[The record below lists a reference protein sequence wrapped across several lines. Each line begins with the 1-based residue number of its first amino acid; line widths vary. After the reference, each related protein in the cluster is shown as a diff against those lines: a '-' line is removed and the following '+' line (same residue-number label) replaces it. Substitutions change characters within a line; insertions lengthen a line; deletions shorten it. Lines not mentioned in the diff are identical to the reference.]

1 MGKLK
6 HVPDKSFLTC
16 DKGSL
21 ITQIKVTHN
30 GNGHLY
36 GQKWVTEADV
46 VPNENIIPFGSC
58 KIDGTCK
65 YEPIYWDKCQDGFKI
80 NGFKPIFENA
90 CLLCKKG
97 GKITVDFDTPQSIL
111 QEMAESL
118 KEPEH
123 WILGL
128 AIGNEQGMT
137 LADKF
142 KADAGL
148 FQSHRN
154 NYLNNQGARNIR
166 NISGDFGEMQNRLD
180 YKAKGYQIRSTNPVG
195 SNIPGTR
202 MKPIDITA
210 YAPKSGMDII
220 DETKFKSGSGIPQT
234 NSKPT
239 RSGRQGSTRWFQ
251 DRLNV
256 SMSANDANRIR
267 GKMRNNSPQLQKVI
281 TKVEPNGNITRYQLN
296 PNGTTGN
303 PVNIGAA
310 NTYRG
315 NSKATI
321 FLNNVGRNI
330 QANNGVASANRWF
343 TQNAHTIAKVGKV
356 TGRGL
361 IVVGIVFEGYN
372 IYSAY
377 QEEGEVGDKTKKA
390 VSSASGALVGGIAGS
405 KIGATIGALG
415 GPVGVVVGG
424 IVGGVV
430 GAIVGS
436 GVGKWIASWF

>member
-1 MGKLK
+1 MGNLK

-30 GNGHLY
+30 GTGHLY

-58 KIDGTCK
+58 KIGGTCK

-80 NGFKPIFENA
+80 NGFKPVFENA

-137 LADKF
+137 IAQKF
-142 KADAGL
+142 RIGAL
-148 FQSHRN
+148 RN
-154 NYLNNQGARNIR
+154 QVYKNRYLNNPNSSNIK
-166 NISGDFGEMQNRLD
+166 GDFGEMQNKLD
-180 YKAKGYQIRSTNPVG
+180 YRAKGYQIRNKLPIG
-195 SNIPGTR
+195 SNIPKTR

-210 YAPKSGMDII
+210 YDPKSGMDII
-220 DETKFKSGSGIPQT
+220 DETKFDSGSG
-234 NSKPT
+234 KPKT
-239 RSGRQGSTRWFQ
+239 RSTKTQSGGRQGSTRWIEK
-251 DRLNV
+251 RLEG
-256 SMSANDANRIR
+256 SLPETDARRIDN
-267 GKMRNNSPQLQKVI
+267 KMRTNSSQLQKVI

-296 PNGTTGN
+296 PDGTTGN
-303 PVNIGAA
+303 PVNVGAA
-310 NTYRG
+310 NTYKG
-315 NSKATI
+315 SSKAI
-321 FLNNVGRNI
+321 NFLNNVGRNI

-343 TQNAHTIAKVGKV
+343 TQNAHTIAKVGKI

-377 QEEGEVGDKTKKA
+377 QEEGEVGDKTKEA
-390 VSSASGALVGGIAGS
+390 IGSASGALVGGIAGA

-415 GPVGVVVGG
+415 GPVG
-424 IVGGVV
+424 IAVGGVV
-430 GAIVGS
+430 GGAIGAIAGS
-436 GVGKWIASWF
+436 GAGKWIASWF